1 MGGDLG
7 VAAGAMPR
15 SEVRSGVSVDGR
27 TPERLLDGI
36 RKGHPP
42 KLRQVAEEVGKVD
55 VRRMGWGWRREG

>member
-1 MGGDLG
+1 MG

-15 SEVRSGVSVDGR
+15 SEVRTGVSVDGR

-42 KLRQVAEEVGKVD
+42 KLGQVAEEGGKVGG
-55 VRRMGWGWRREG
+55 RRVGWGFRREG